1 MFRAAFPTSPEELEK
16 VESAWVKQSFDCSTA
31 NGGSGKSS
39 LRLAGTWVHPETA
52 SELAPLYYLEPI
64 VTSLLSAC
72 PDPNQEYRRSTKA
85 GSNNN
90 NNSNAPPTS
99 ASTENGASSPVK
111 ASGRAPLSPRASPK
125 PTKRRREERE
135 ATPDSQSS
143 TGLGLPTRRVVRG
156 SSPALPVVPG
166 SGSGS
171 PNTQRISRTKMTKTV
186 VNRSSPVKGES
197 SPKKAGVTA
206 TATAATTTTRSV
218 IVEKVREEEDEE
230 VVDVPGPNMH
240 EDIAEQKELIAKLKA
255 ERDANAAA
263 ALAAA
268 AATASKTEA
277 EDSKEGKEEEEE
289 ETQVP
294 EPEPQSSKRARE
306 DEQEGGQQEVLQF
319 KFREPEEQEVI
330 AAREIR
336 SNKRL
341 SLDLEPQQKSAA
353 WGALWFVSGLAA
365 A

>member
-1 MFRAAFPTSPEELEK
+1 M
-16 VESAWVKQSFDCSTA
+16 
-31 NGGSGKSS
+31 
-39 LRLAGTWVHPETA
+39 AGTWVHPETA

-64 VTSLLSAC
+64 VTSLLSAR

-90 NNSNAPPTS
+90 SNNSNAPPTS

-143 TGLGLPTRRVVRG
+143 TGGGLGLPTRRVVRG

-206 TATAATTTTRSV
+206 TATAATTTRSV

-255 ERDANAAA
+255 ERDANTAAA

-268 AATASKTEA
+268 ASKTEA